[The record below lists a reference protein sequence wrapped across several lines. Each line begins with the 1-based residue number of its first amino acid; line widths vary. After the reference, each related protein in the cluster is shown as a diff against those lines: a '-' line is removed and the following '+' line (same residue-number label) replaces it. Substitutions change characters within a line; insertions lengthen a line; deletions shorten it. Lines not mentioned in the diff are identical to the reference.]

1 MMVDEGRLAAL
12 WALDEPPARDPAFE
26 LAVMARLLRR
36 RLWVDIATLA
46 PIIVGA
52 GIVLWTL
59 TPLLGSLDQ
68 FAMADTE
75 TLVGL
80 AVSLGIALAVFVI
93 DMLLPEQA

>member
-1 MMVDEGRLAAL
+1 MVDEGRLAAL